1 MNEYEHVIFLNRY
14 GNRSALTYQHRNI
27 LNDNKE
33 KLITVD
39 LILILI

>member
-1 MNEYEHVIFLNRY
+1 MVSVIKLFEFINTK
-14 GNRSALTYQHRNI
+14 ALWMVTKK
-27 LNDNKE
+27 D